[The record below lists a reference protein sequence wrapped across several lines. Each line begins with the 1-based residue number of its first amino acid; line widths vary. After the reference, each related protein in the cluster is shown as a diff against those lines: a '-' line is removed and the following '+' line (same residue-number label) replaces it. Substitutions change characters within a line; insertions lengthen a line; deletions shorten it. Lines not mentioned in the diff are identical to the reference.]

1 MIVAVA
7 LMALS
12 AMAAAQNSIN
22 DTSATASVDV
32 QPALSLTLIASPSWG
47 QVVRPTSGTAEYKLD
62 YSSGAVTVVSGLG
75 YAFDNGHFG
84 EYTLSG
90 APNAPVAYTVAIGA
104 FSGSGVS
111 VVEADINGASDT
123 GTGTL
128 DGSGNMDIRVGGTLD
143 IASNATVAVQTATV
157 TVTVDYN

>member
-1 MIVAVA
+1 MI

-12 AMAAAQNSIN
+12 AMASAQDSIN

-32 QPALSLTLIASPSWG
+32 QPALSLSLIASPSWG
-47 QVVRPTSGTAEYKLD
+47 QVVRPTSGSAQYKLD
-62 YSSGAVTVVSGLG
+62 YSTGAVTVVSGLG

-84 EYTLSG
+84 EYTLTGS
-90 APNAPVAYTVAIGA
+90 PNAPVAYPVSIGA
-104 FSGSGVS
+104 FSGSGVTVIES
-111 VVEADINGASDT
+111 DINGTAAS

-128 DGSGNMDIRVGGTLD
+128 DGTGNMDIRVGGTLAL
-143 IASNATVAVQTATV
+143 ASTATVAVQTATV

>member
-1 MIVAVA
+1 MRRNGRCTRTALEHGGSTNMRNYRTLLAFIAVA
-7 LMALS
+7 ALMVLS
-12 AMAAAQNSIN
+12 AVAAAQNSID

-32 QPALSLTLIASPSWG
+32 QPALSLSLIASPSWG
-47 QVVRPTSGTAEYKLD
+47 QVVRPTAGSAQYKLD

-104 FSGSGVS
+104 FSGSGVT
-111 VVEADINGASDT
+111 VIAAHINGTASS

-128 DGSGNMDIRVGGTLD
+128 D
-143 IASNATVAVQTATV
+143 
-157 TVTVDYN
+157 